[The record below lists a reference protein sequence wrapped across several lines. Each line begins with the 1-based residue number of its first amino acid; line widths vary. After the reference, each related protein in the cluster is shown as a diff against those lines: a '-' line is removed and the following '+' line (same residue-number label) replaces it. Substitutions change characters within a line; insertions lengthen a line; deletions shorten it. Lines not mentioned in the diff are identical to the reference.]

1 MRDINGRFQTYVE
14 KKIMFTN
21 VCLPSN
27 FHWLKFLL
35 AQALARYKDIGTLH
49 VFRSYSDLLVRT
61 RSKRNFVDW
70 KDRTSLLPF
79 AVCVLFAFIH
89 PVRNFLGPFL
99 RISSVCRCHSISC
112 SRDGCDS
119 FRHIDV
125 SFSAGAKRRKKK
137 NNIVVSS
144 TSRLTSAVSDE
155 RSSSLGRKSANWII
169 LGRSCLGKKSGMEGG
184 LPICFREV
192 AA

>member
-1 MRDINGRFQTYVE
+1 M
-14 KKIMFTN
+14 
-21 VCLPSN
+21 CLSWN

-35 AQALARYKDIGTLH
+35 AQAPARYKDIGTLH

-61 RSKRNFVDW
+61 RSKKRNFVDW

-79 AVCVLFAFIH
+79 AVCVLFAFI
-89 PVRNFLGPFL
+89 PPSPYVTFSDLSWMYPLF
-99 RISSVCRCHSISC
+99 VRCHSISC

-137 NNIVVSS
+137 KNNIVVSS

-155 RSSSLGRKSANWII
+155 RGSSLGRKSANWII